1 MAITCHTPLERTLT
15 TPLRLVI
22 ADDEPLVRAG
32 LRLVLDLDPDLT
44 IVAEAGDGAEA
55 LALVRSHRPD
65 LALLDVRMPRLDGI
79 EVIRHI
85 MTDPGLSTTRALVL
99 TTFADDELLI
109 AAVRAG
115 AGGYLL
121 KSMSPIDIRTAVRAA
136 AQGQTAVAPELVERL
151 LQEHAQR
158 HRPRSPQL
166 DRLTERETQVLR
178 EVAAGHSNAEIA
190 RNLYVGEGTVKTHVA
205 SILRKLGLRDR
216 TQAAVAAYE
225 LGLVARGG

>member
-1 MAITCHTPLERTLT
+1 MTETLT
-15 TPLRLVI
+15 LVM

-32 LRLVLDLDPDLT
+32 LRLVIELDPALR
-44 IVAEAGDGAEA
+44 IVGEAGDGAEA
-55 LALVRSHRPD
+55 LALVRTHRPD

-79 EVIRHI
+79 EVIRRI
-85 MTDPGLSTTRALVL
+85 VADPSLRGTRSLVL
-99 TTFADDELLI
+99 TTFADDELLV

-121 KSMSPIDIRTAVRAA
+121 KSMAPGDIRSAVRAA

-158 HRPRSPQL
+158 QVPRSSLLEQ
-166 DRLTERETQVLR
+166 LTERETDVLR
-178 EVAAGHSNAEIA
+178 EMAAGLSNMEIA
-190 RNLYVGEGTVKTHVA
+190 RKLYVGEGTVKTHVA
-205 SILRKLGLRDR
+205 AVLRKLGVRDR

-225 LGLVARGG
+225 LGLVRPRG